1 METLKSVFIAA
12 DPPMPPMGGGTRAFH
27 FTRVLSSI
35 ADCRL
40 FILFPVK
47 RETLPQIIL
56 NNCTSVRIAT
66 LEFTSAYISKA
77 GFLFNNL
84 RLIFAP
90 WSFQKEEIIG
100 IAAYYASNPYPGMH
114 LMKRGFFFL
123 LRYMVT
129 SYAILLY
136 RLGYSIPSRCLER
149 AGQFIELKQEII
161 KDIETSQLLWL
172 DFSTLFP
179 FFSSQRKSNPG
190 LKIICN
196 AHNIEY
202 RVLERM
208 KNQAKD
214 KLEQKWFAC
223 QASVMKKAELEGFSG
238 CDLVITCSDEDK
250 GEILLHLPDAAVEV
264 IPNGV
269 DISYFIPDSCP
280 TEHPS
285 ILFTGNFG
293 YKPNQDAVDY
303 FIEKIFPYVIDANPS
318 CTFIIAGARAGEVFE
333 KYQNWNNV
341 EIISSPI
348 DMRPIY
354 NKAWIS
360 VVPLR
365 VGGGT
370 RLKTLEAMAMEKPV
384 ISTSVGA
391 EGLVF
396 EDKHHLFIADD
407 ELYFAEKIN
416 LLISNNHIATRMA
429 NVAKEAVLN
438 LYDWERIRAF
448 AGNMIPKY
456 INI

>member
-1 METLKSVFIAA
+1 MESIKTVFIAA
-12 DPPMPPMGGGTRAFH
+12 DPPMPPTGGGTRAFH
-27 FTRVLSSI
+27 FIRSLSSI
-35 ADCRL
+35 ADCHL

-47 RETLPQIIL
+47 RETLPQIVL

-77 GFLFNNL
+77 GILFNNL

-90 WSFQKEEIIG
+90 WSFQKEDIIAT
-100 IAAYYASNPYPGMH
+100 AAYYASNPYPGIH

-136 RLGYSIPSRCLER
+136 RLGYSIPARCLER
-149 AGQFIELKQEII
+149 AGQFMELKQEII
-161 KDIETSQLLWL
+161 KGIETSQLLWL

-179 FFSSQRKSNPG
+179 FFSNPRKANHA

-208 KNQAKD
+208 KNLAKD
-214 KLEQKWFAC
+214 KLEQNWFAC
-223 QASVMKKAELEGFSG
+223 QASVMKKAELKGFSD

-250 GEILLHLPDAAVEV
+250 REILLHLPDAAVEV

-269 DISYFIPDSCP
+269 DMNYFIPQHAP
-280 TEHPS
+280 TTEPS
-285 ILFTGNFG
+285 LLFTGTMG
-293 YKPNQDAVDY
+293 YEPNRDAMNY
-303 FIEKIFPYVIDANPS
+303 FMEYIFPFVLKVHPT
-318 CTFIIAGARAGEVFE
+318 CTFIIAGASAGEVFE
-333 KYQNWNNV
+333 KYQNWNNI

-354 NKAWIS
+354 NKAWIA

-365 VGGGT
+365 AGGGT
-370 RLKTLEAMAMEKPV
+370 RLKILEAAAMEKPV
-384 ISTSVGA
+384 VSTSIGA

-396 EDKHHLFIADD
+396 KDNDQLFIADD
-407 ELYFAEKIN
+407 EMAFAEKIN
-416 LLISNNHIATRMA
+416 LLISDKHIASAMV

-438 LYDWERIRAF
+438 LYDWERIREHVSSV
-448 AGNMIPKY
+448 IPKY
-456 INI
+456 IRI

>member
-1 METLKSVFIAA
+1 MASLKTVFIAA
-12 DPPMPPMGGGTRAFH
+12 DPPMPPSGGGTRAFH
-27 FTRVLSSI
+27 FSKVISDI
-35 ADCRL
+35 ANCSM

-47 RETLPQIIL
+47 RETLPKTVL

-66 LEFTSAYISKA
+66 VQFTSAYISKA
-77 GFLFNNL
+77 GILFNNL
-84 RLIFAP
+84 RLLFAP
-90 WSFQKEEIIG
+90 WSFQKEEIIAT
-100 IAAYYASNPYPGMH
+100 AAYYASNPYSGMH

-136 RLGYSIPSRCLER
+136 RLGYSIPARSLER
-149 AGQFIELKQEII
+149 ADQFMELKQEIV
-161 KDIETSQLLWL
+161 KDIETSQVLWL

-179 FFSSQRKSNPG
+179 FFSSPRKANPA

-208 KNQAKD
+208 KNLAKD
-214 KLEQKWFAC
+214 KLEQNWFAC
-223 QASVMKKAELEGFSG
+223 QAAIMKKAELKGFSD
-238 CDLVITCSDEDK
+238 CDLVITCSEQDK
-250 GEILLHLPDAAVEV
+250 QEILLTLPNANVEV

-269 DISYFIPDSCP
+269 DISYFIPESCP

-285 ILFTGNFG
+285 LLFTGNMG

-303 FIEKIFPYVIDANPS
+303 FIEKIFPFVIEANPA
-318 CTFIIAGARAGEVFE
+318 CTFFIAGARAGEVFE
-333 KYQNWNNV
+333 KYQNWNNI

-348 DMRPIY
+348 DMRHIY
-354 NKAWIS
+354 NKAWIT

-370 RLKTLEAMAMEKPV
+370 RLKILEAIAMEKPV
-384 ISTSVGA
+384 VSTSIGA

-396 EDKHHLFIADD
+396 KDKYHLFIADN
-407 ELYFAEKIN
+407 ELNFAEKIN
-416 LLISNNHIATRMA
+416 LLIRDRHIVERMVK
-429 NVAKEAVLN
+429 VAKETVLN
-438 LYDWERIRAF
+438 LYDWERIRLHT
-448 AGNMIPKY
+448 GNMIPKY
-456 INI
+456 IDI